1 MKTVNKKDIIN
12 IKAELYSAYKHIYM
26 LNGLTLSDDYPL
38 YKYMPYNRLV
48 SSVNNSEL
56 VFVSPETW
64 IDPFERRFWKTDYR
78 KRYNGFTQPEIA
90 CMCLTTKSSTNEE
103 ASWKMYA
110 NSQEKALRI
119 SFTKKSFFDIL
130 EKYAQNNGCKVYVG
144 KAIYLYDRNAI
155 LQLHKQD
162 NVFFPLNNFSIEHYL
177 TLMCLKRKSFAFENE
192 IRVFIINE
200 KLNWDKNLIK
210 IPATIDKDLISRIMI
225 GPLNPFTN
233 NDPRKSLYNNIQKL
247 EEEVYKEQ
255 LNDLIKGCSVQQS
268 QLYTDKK
275 PLTRI

>member
-1 MKTVNKKDIIN
+1 MFTVEKGYDIRKF
-12 IKAELYSAYKHIYM
+12 IK
-26 LNGLTLSDDYPL
+26 
-38 YKYMPYNRLV
+38 
-48 SSVNNSEL
+48 
-56 VFVSPETW
+56 
-64 IDPFERRFWKTDYR
+64 
-78 KRYNGFTQPEIA
+78 
-90 CMCLTTKSSTNEE
+90 
-103 ASWKMYA
+103 
-110 NSQEKALRI
+110 
-119 SFTKKSFFDIL
+119 
-130 EKYAQNNGCKVYVG
+130 
-144 KAIYLYDRNAI
+144 
-155 LQLHKQD
+155 
-162 NVFFPLNNFSIEHYL
+162 
-177 TLMCLKRKSFAFENE
+177 

-225 GPLNPFTN
+225 GPLNPFIN

>member
-1 MKTVNKKDIIN
+1 MKTVDKKGVIN
-12 IKAELYSAYKHIYM
+12 IKVEQYQDYKHIYM

-64 IDPFERRFWKTDYR
+64 TDPFERRFWKTDYSR
-78 KRYNGFTQPEIA
+78 RYDGFIQPDIA
-90 CMCLTTKSSTNEE
+90 CMCLTTKSTTNEE

-110 NSQEKALRI
+110 NSQEKALRV
-119 SFTKKSFFDIL
+119 SFAKKTFFDIL
-130 EKYAQNNGCKVYVG
+130 EKYAQNNGCKVYIG
-144 KAIYLYDRNAI
+144 KAIYLYDRYAI
-155 LQLHKQD
+155 LQLHKQ
-162 NVFFPLNNFSIEHYL
+162 NNIFFPLNNFSIEHYL

-192 IRVFIINE
+192 IRVFIIKE
-200 KLNWDKNLIK
+200 KLNWDKNLIR
-210 IPATIDKDLISRIMI
+210 IPATIDKNLISRIMI

-275 PLTRI
+275 PLTII

>member
-12 IKAELYSAYKHIYM
+12 IKAELYSDYKHIYM

-130 EKYAQNNGCKVYVG
+130 EKYAQNN
-144 KAIYLYDRNAI
+144 
-155 LQLHKQD
+155 
-162 NVFFPLNNFSIEHYL
+162 
-177 TLMCLKRKSFAFENE
+177 
-192 IRVFIINE
+192 
-200 KLNWDKNLIK
+200 
-210 IPATIDKDLISRIMI
+210 
-225 GPLNPFTN
+225 
-233 NDPRKSLYNNIQKL
+233 
-247 EEEVYKEQ
+247 
-255 LNDLIKGCSVQQS
+255 
-268 QLYTDKK
+268 
-275 PLTRI
+275 